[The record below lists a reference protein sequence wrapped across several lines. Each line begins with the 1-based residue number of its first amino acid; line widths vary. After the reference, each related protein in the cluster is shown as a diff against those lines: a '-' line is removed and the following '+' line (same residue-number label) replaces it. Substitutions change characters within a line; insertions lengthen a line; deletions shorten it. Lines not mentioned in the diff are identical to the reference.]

1 MKLNDIL
8 NTLKGVYASDWLR
21 DNQYFTNT
29 LSHVKNDGLWLEF
42 GVATGKT
49 ITIISKFTDN
59 KIYGF
64 DTFTGLPE
72 DWGEHQEKGAYDQGG
87 ILPDVPDN
95 VELFAGLFQ
104 DTLEDFLKEH
114 PEPAAYIH
122 LDADLYS
129 STKYVLDQLESRI
142 VPGTV
147 ISFDEVYNKDVYLEH
162 EMKAWLEFVERTG
175 IDYKWITRTI
185 HEQASVIIL

>member
-42 GVATGKT
+42 GVATGRT

-147 ISFDEVYNKDVYLEH
+147 ISFDEVYNNDVYLEH

>member
-42 GVATGKT
+42 GVATGRT

-147 ISFDEVYNKDVYLEH
+147 ISFDEVYNNDVYLEH

-175 IDYKWITRTI
+175 INYKWITRTI